1 MKARR
6 KARTGGADVKLRR
19 RQAKLDVKIA
29 RGKRSIKALTKRL
42 KKAVGIQG
50 RRAKARKRPPR
61 HIGDRLKRVF
71 FKNALYELVARRK

>member
-6 KARTGGADVKLRR
+6 TKARTGGADVKLRR

-29 RGKRSIKALTKRL
+29 RGKRSIKSLTKRL

-50 RRAKARKRPPR
+50 RREKARKRM
-61 HIGDRLKRVF
+61 K
-71 FKNALYELVARRK
+71 

>member
-19 RQAKLDVKIA
+19 RQAKLDAKIA
-29 RGKRSIKALTKRL
+29 RGKRSIKSLTKKL

-50 RRAKARKRPPR
+50 RREKARKRMT
-61 HIGDRLKRVF
+61 
-71 FKNALYELVARRK
+71 